1 MSANPVWLLFGIGA
15 VLTVALAVFFLV
27 VFGRKED
34 R

>member
-1 MSANPVWLLFGIGA
+1 MSPEWLLLGMG
-15 VLTVALAVFFLV
+15 VLLTVVLAVFFLV